1 MREEIQIQVVKL
13 WKLACQHA
21 SSWKECKKIKASS
34 PYIFQLYTKKKHTP
48 LFYRYSDF
56 LFIPTNFQMSE
67 ADMENGDDLQILS
80 AEFF

>member
-1 MREEIQIQVVKL
+1 MLVNERNVKNQSL
-13 WKLACQHA
+13 L
-21 SSWKECKKIKASS
+21 
-34 PYIFQLYTKKKHTP
+34 PLYFPALYKKKHTP